1 MFFFIGTIMALV
13 QGQYEISMIVI
24 VHVCQCVC
32 EHENGFTVSD
42 YAVRM
47 KIWTYKFI
55 LHDLLL

>member
-1 MFFFIGTIMALV
+1 MALV